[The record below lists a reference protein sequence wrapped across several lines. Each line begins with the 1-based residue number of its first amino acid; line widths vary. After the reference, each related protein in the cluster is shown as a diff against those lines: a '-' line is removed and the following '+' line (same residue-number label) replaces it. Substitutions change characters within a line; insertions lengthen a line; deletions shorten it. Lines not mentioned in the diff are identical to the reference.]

1 MSLRGGQAEAA
12 SRSWRRGSGP
22 RAMSGRGRMDRRRI
36 LGWWFFDW
44 AAQPYATLLL
54 TFIFGPYFA
63 QVAAAH
69 FTAAGLAPEAARA
82 EAQSLWGLGLG
93 LSGVVI
99 AALAPVL
106 GAIAD
111 AAGRRLPWIWAFSV
125 IYILG
130 AAGTWVLT
138 PDAPPLVL
146 AVALFGLGVIGMEFA
161 TIFTNALLPGL
172 GPRAEIGRISGTGA
186 AFGYAGGVVALAI
199 VLMFFAEGT
208 TGRTLLGLPPALG
221 LDPAAR
227 EGTRFAGP
235 FTALWYVVF
244 MVPFFLWV
252 REPSGSGRPLR
263 IGAALRDLGRLLA
276 GLRHRRS
283 LAAWLASSM
292 FSRDAL
298 NGLYAFGGVYA
309 ATVLGWPVI
318 WIGVFGIISA
328 VASAVIT
335 WAGGR
340 ADRRWGPKPV
350 IVAAT
355 LALTAVCAIV
365 IGMTREALFGLP
377 LPQGSRVPDAVFFA
391 CGVLIGGAGGV
402 LQAAARTM
410 MVRHT
415 TPDRA
420 TEAFG
425 LYALSGRATAFLAPL
440 SIAAVTA
447 ATGSQ
452 RAGISPLIVMFLV
465 SLALLAWVEAEG
477 ETA

>member
-1 MSLRGGQAEAA
+1 MAAGPVAPSEAI
-12 SRSWRRGSGP
+12 GP
-22 RAMSGRGRMDRRRI
+22 DGMDKRRI
-36 LGWWFFDW
+36 RGWWFFDW

-63 QVAAAH
+63 QVAAAS
-69 FTAAGLAPEAARA
+69 FTGAGLSPEEARA

-93 LSGVVI
+93 LTGVTI
-99 AALAPVL
+99 AVLAPVL
-106 GAIAD
+106 GAVAD
-111 AAGRRLPWIWAFSV
+111 ATGRRLPWIWAFSALYV
-125 IYILG
+125 AG
-130 AAGTWVLT
+130 AAGVWVLT
-138 PDAPPLVL
+138 PEAPRLALALVF
-146 AVALFGLGVIGMEFA
+146 FGLGVVGMEFA

-172 GPRAEIGRISGTGA
+172 APRSEIGRISGTGA

-199 VLMFFAEGT
+199 MLLFFAEGA
-208 TGRTLLGLPPALG
+208 TGRTLIGLPPALG
-221 LDPAAR
+221 LDAAER

-235 FTALWYVVF
+235 FTALWYLVF

-252 REPSGSGRPLR
+252 REPVGARRPLHL
-263 IGAALRDLGRLLA
+263 GAALRGLGRLIA
-276 GLRHRRS
+276 SLRHRRS
-283 LAAWLASSM
+283 LAAWLAAAM

-298 NGLYAFGGVYA
+298 NGVFTFGGLYA
-309 ATVLGWPVI
+309 ATVLGWPVV
-318 WIGVFGIISA
+318 WIGVFGVVSA
-328 VASAVIT
+328 IAAALIT
-335 WAGGR
+335 WAGGH

-355 LALTAVCAIV
+355 LILIGVCIVV
-365 IGMTREALFGLP
+365 IGMTREQLFGVALAP
-377 LPQGSRVPDAVFFA
+377 GSRLPDAVFFA

-415 TPDRA
+415 TAERA

-425 LYALSGRATAFLAPL
+425 LYALSGKATAFLAPL